1 MIKGMGLL
9 ALLTLLSF
17 GQAGPALA
25 DTFLAF
31 GDLRGYVEP
40 CGCDPE
46 TDLGGLGRL
55 YQYIYEQ
62 RQLIPN
68 GLILDLGHNFGHD
81 WQDSKTG
88 QRKAKTIV
96 AGLAA
101 IAPSA
106 SLVTSDRIA
115 YARAYGHPAPNRWLL
130 SNGTAGKSG
139 KAGWKTMIETEGFL
153 ILGVVDPKGPRTN
166 TGKKNSV
173 RSSYQKVD
181 KRLFANLRKLT
192 AVHKARL
199 KSGKKRLVILYD
211 GKDSGLNLLK
221 DAFPA
226 ARFVRTNR
234 QPITALADQKER
246 QQPGMLF
253 HEGVYSVPSFGQGV
267 LSQGR
272 FQAAPLDLSKP
283 SGSPLPKGL
292 PGMDLG
298 KPNTSGIVLPKS
310 PFVWLSKNYTLSHRG
325 PMTPVLAEY
334 QSAAKGAFQAAAA
347 KKLEARKNQ
356 PSPYAGAK
364 ACLSCHPEAY
374 KVYASSAH
382 AKAIDTLIKKK
393 HQHNGECVK
402 CHVVGFDKPGGYIDQ
417 KHTPELAGVQCETCH
432 GPRKS
437 HTLNPKVGPQAKAT
451 NLVAAKA
458 ACASCHHPPHSSA
471 FDYASYWLKIKHK

>member
-1 MIKGMGLL
+1 M
-9 ALLTLLSF
+9 
-17 GQAGPALA
+17 GQASSALG

-62 RQLIPN
+62 RQLIPE
-68 GLILDLGHNFGHD
+68 GLILDLGHNFAHD
-81 WQDSKTG
+81 WQDTKTG
-88 QRKAKTIV
+88 QRKAQTIV

-101 IAPSA
+101 LAPSA
-106 SLVTSDRIA
+106 SLVTADRMA
-115 YARAYGHPAPNRWLL
+115 YARRYGPPSQNRWLL
-130 SNGTAGKSG
+130 SNGRPPHSSHGP
-139 KAGWKTMIETEGFL
+139 AGWQKQIATKGFL
-153 ILGVVDPKGPRTN
+153 VLGIVDPEGPRTN
-166 TGKKNSV
+166 TGKKESLS
-173 RSSYQKVD
+173 SSYQRVD
-181 KRLFANLRKLT
+181 KALIAKLRTLT
-192 AVHKARL
+192 AAHKAQL

-211 GKDSGLNLLK
+211 GKDAGLNLLK
-221 DAFPA
+221 GAFPA
-226 ARFVRTNR
+226 ARFVRSNR

-292 PGMDLG
+292 TDIRLA
-298 KPNTSGIVLPKS
+298 KPSASPIALPQS
-310 PFVWLSKNYTLSHRG
+310 PFVWLSKNYTLRQKG
-325 PMTPVLAEY
+325 PMTSVLAEY
-334 QSAAKGAFQAAAA
+334 HSAAKGAFQAAVAQKLAA
-347 KKLEARKNQ
+347 RQSQ
-356 PSPYAGAK
+356 PSPYAGAE
-364 ACLSCHPEAY
+364 ACQSCHPAAY
-374 KVYASSAH
+374 KAYKASAH
-382 AKAIDTLIKKK
+382 ATAINTLIKKK
-393 HQHNGECVK
+393 QQHNGECVT
-402 CHVVGFDKPGGYIDQ
+402 CHVVGFDKQGGYIDQ
-417 KHTPELAGVQCETCH
+417 QHTPGLAGVQCENCH

-437 HTLNPKVGPQAKAT
+437 HTLNPKVGPTGKAT
-451 NLVAAKA
+451 NRVTAKA